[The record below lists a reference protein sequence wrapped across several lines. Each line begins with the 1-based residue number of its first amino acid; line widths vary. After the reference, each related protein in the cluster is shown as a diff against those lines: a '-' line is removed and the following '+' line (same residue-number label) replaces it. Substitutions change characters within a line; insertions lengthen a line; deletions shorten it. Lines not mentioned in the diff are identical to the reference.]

1 MGSRVDDKYPAGDR
15 GGNSF
20 KTQTHY
26 KAKELH
32 AVWDKVVYEFH
43 VTEKVPIT
51 DDDWVNQGVIAARI
65 MKENPESEIDPSMD
79 PAVWALES
87 FEIAST
93 FVYKGLVE
101 GVDLLNTEYMTEGQ
115 KIAEKR
121 IATGGYRLAKIL
133 ESMTL
138 SVSNE
143 EVKFL

>member
-1 MGSRVDDKYPAGDR
+1 
-15 GGNSF
+15 
-20 KTQTHY
+20 
-26 KAKELH
+26 
-32 AVWDKVVYEFH
+32 
-43 VTEKVPIT
+43 
-51 DDDWVNQGVIAARI
+51 

-138 SVSNE
+138 SISNE